1 MRKVLLPLSFAL
13 AQVFAVSAM
22 AQTKGGEVDPAQ
34 GKGSSTAKAA
44 TTDQKAA
51 AKADRKADSA
61 SVAKSTKTAAD
72 AAPAATGVAKAA
84 TKEEKAAAAA
94 KRKKEAADAVK
105 KGEIKTGEK

>member
-34 GKGSSTAKAA
+34 GKGVAGPKATAE
-44 TTDQKAA
+44 QKAA
-51 AKADRKADSA
+51 AKADRSKDAAAISKA
-61 SVAKSTKTAAD
+61 TKTEAD
-72 AAPAATGVAKAA
+72 AAPGATGATKKA

-94 KRKKEAADAVK
+94 KRKAEATAAVK